1 MDNVQELIKQISGV
15 DIFQETRKQEVVE
28 YRAVANLFLNKI
40 LGYSLMNIVRW
51 YQSNGKNSHHATIIF
66 SINNYDIYKKYNKD
80 LEKMFNT
87 LLSSTTSTTSILDI
101 IREIKDFD
109 QNQLS
114 GVMRYVYKR
123 KQKMTRQELALMF

>member
-1 MDNVQELIKQISGV
+1 MDNVQGLIKQITGV

-40 LGYSLMNIVRW
+40 MGYSLMDIVRW

-87 LLSSTTSTTSILDI
+87 LLSSTTSTTSIADL
-101 IREIKDFD
+101 IREVKDL
-109 QNQLS
+109 NQKELNDL
-114 GVMRYVYKR
+114 MKYVQTKKY
-123 KQKMTRQELALMF
+123 

>member
-1 MDNVQELIKQISGV
+1 MNNVQELIKQITGV
-15 DIFQETRKQEVVE
+15 DILQETRKQEVVE

-40 LGYSLMNIVRW
+40 LGYSLMDIVRW

-87 LLSSTTSTTSILDI
+87 LLSSTTSTTSIADL
-101 IREIKDFD
+101 IREVKDL
-109 QNQLS
+109 NQKELNDL
-114 GVMRYVYKR
+114 MKYVQTKKY
-123 KQKMTRQELALMF
+123 

>member
-1 MDNVQELIKQISGV
+1 MNNAQELIKQITGV

-40 LGYSLMNIVRW
+40 MGYSLMDIVRW

-80 LEKMFNT
+80 LEKIFNT
-87 LLSSTTSTTSILDI
+87 LLSSTTSTTSIADL
-101 IREIKDFD
+101 IREVKDL
-109 QNQLS
+109 NQKELNDL
-114 GVMRYVYKR
+114 MKYVQTKKY
-123 KQKMTRQELALMF
+123 

>member
-1 MDNVQELIKQISGV
+1 MDNVQGLIKQITGV

-40 LGYSLMNIVRW
+40 LGCSLMDIVRW

-87 LLSSTTSTTSILDI
+87 LLSSTTSTTSIADL
-101 IREIKDFD
+101 IREVKDL
-109 QNQLS
+109 NQKELNDL
-114 GVMRYVYKR
+114 MKYVQTKKY
-123 KQKMTRQELALMF
+123 QKNYI

>member
-1 MDNVQELIKQISGV
+1 MNNVQELIKQITGI

-40 LGYSLMNIVRW
+40 LGYSLMDIVRW

-87 LLSSTTSTTSILDI
+87 LLSSTTSTTSIADL
-101 IREIKDFD
+101 IREVKDL
-109 QNQLS
+109 NQKELNDL
-114 GVMRYVYKR
+114 MKYVQTKKY
-123 KQKMTRQELALMF
+123 

>member
-1 MDNVQELIKQISGV
+1 MNNVQGLIKQITGV

-40 LGYSLMNIVRW
+40 MGYSLMDIVRW

-80 LEKMFNT
+80 LEKIFNT
-87 LLSSTTSTTSILDI
+87 LLSSTTSTTSIADL
-101 IREIKDFD
+101 IREVKDL
-109 QNQLS
+109 NQKELNDL
-114 GVMRYVYKR
+114 MKYVQTKKY
-123 KQKMTRQELALMF
+123 

>member
-1 MDNVQELIKQISGV
+1 MNNVQGLIKQITGV

-40 LGYSLMNIVRW
+40 MGYSLMDIVRW

-80 LEKMFNT
+80 LEKIFNT
-87 LLSSTTSTTSILDI
+87 LLSSTTSTTSIADL
-101 IREIKDFD
+101 IREVKDL
-109 QNQLS
+109 NQKELNDL
-114 GVMRYVYKR
+114 MKYVQTKKY
-123 KQKMTRQELALMF
+123 QKSYI

>member
-1 MDNVQELIKQISGV
+1 MNNVQGLIKQITGV

-40 LGYSLMNIVRW
+40 LGYSLMDIVRW

-87 LLSSTTSTTSILDI
+87 LLSSTTSTTSIADL
-101 IREIKDFD
+101 IREVKDL
-109 QNQLS
+109 NQKELNDL
-114 GVMRYVYKR
+114 MKYVQTKKY
-123 KQKMTRQELALMF
+123 QKSYI

>member
-1 MDNVQELIKQISGV
+1 MNNVQGLIKQITGV

-40 LGYSLMNIVRW
+40 MGYSLMDVVRW

-87 LLSSTTSTTSILDI
+87 LLSSTTSTTSIADL
-101 IREIKDFD
+101 IREVKDL
-109 QNQLS
+109 NQKELNDL
-114 GVMRYVYKR
+114 MKYVQTKKY
-123 KQKMTRQELALMF
+123 

>member
-1 MDNVQELIKQISGV
+1 MNNVQELIKQISGV

-40 LGYSLMNIVRW
+40 LGYSLMDIVRW

-87 LLSSTTSTTSILDI
+87 LLSGTTSTTSIADLI
-101 IREIKDFD
+101 IEVKDL
-109 QNQLS
+109 NQKELNDL
-114 GVMRYVYKR
+114 MKYVQTKKY
-123 KQKMTRQELALMF
+123 QKSYI

>member
-1 MDNVQELIKQISGV
+1 MNNVQELIKQISGV
-15 DIFQETRKQEVVE
+15 DVFQETRKQEVVE

-40 LGYSLMNIVRW
+40 LGYSLMDIVRW

-87 LLSSTTSTTSILDI
+87 LLSSTTSTTSIADL
-101 IREIKDFD
+101 IREVKDL
-109 QNQLS
+109 NQKELNDL
-114 GVMRYVYKR
+114 MKYVQTKKY
-123 KQKMTRQELALMF
+123 QKNYI

>member
-1 MDNVQELIKQISGV
+1 MNNVQGLIKQITGV

-28 YRAVANLFLNKI
+28 YRAIANVFLNKI
-40 LGYSLMNIVRW
+40 LGYSLMDIVRW

-87 LLSSTTSTTSILDI
+87 LLSSTTSTTSIADL
-101 IREIKDFD
+101 IREVKDL
-109 QNQLS
+109 NQKELNDL
-114 GVMRYVYKR
+114 MKYVQTKKY
-123 KQKMTRQELALMF
+123 

>member
-1 MDNVQELIKQISGV
+1 MNNVQELIKQITGV

-40 LGYSLMNIVRW
+40 LGCSLMDIVRW

-87 LLSSTTSTTSILDI
+87 LLSSTTSTTSIAEL
-101 IREIKDFD
+101 IREVKDL
-109 QNQLS
+109 NQKELNDL
-114 GVMRYVYKR
+114 MKYVQTKKY
-123 KQKMTRQELALMF
+123 QKNYI

>member
-1 MDNVQELIKQISGV
+1 MNNVQELLKQITGV

-40 LGYSLMNIVRW
+40 LGYSLMDIVRW

-87 LLSSTTSTTSILDI
+87 LLSSTTSTTSIADL
-101 IREIKDFD
+101 IREVKDL
-109 QNQLS
+109 NQKELNDL
-114 GVMRYVYKR
+114 MKYVQTKKY
-123 KQKMTRQELALMF
+123 QKNY

>member
-1 MDNVQELIKQISGV
+1 MNNVQGLIKQITGV

-40 LGYSLMNIVRW
+40 LGYSLMDIVRW

-87 LLSSTTSTTSILDI
+87 LLSSTTSTTSIADL
-101 IREIKDFD
+101 IREVKDLNKKELND
-109 QNQLS
+109 L
-114 GVMRYVYKR
+114 MKYV
-123 KQKMTRQELALMF
+123 QKKKY

>member
-1 MDNVQELIKQISGV
+1 MNNVQELIKQISGV

-40 LGYSLMNIVRW
+40 LGYSLMDIVRW

-87 LLSSTTSTTSILDI
+87 LLSSTTSTTSIADL
-101 IREIKDFD
+101 IREVKDL
-109 QNQLS
+109 NQ
-114 GVMRYVYKR
+114 K
-123 KQKMTRQELALMF
+123 ELNDLMKYIQTKKY

>member
-1 MDNVQELIKQISGV
+1 MNNVQELIKQISGV

-40 LGYSLMNIVRW
+40 LGYSLMDIVRW

-87 LLSSTTSTTSILDI
+87 LLSSTTSTTSIADL
-101 IREIKDFD
+101 IREVKDL
-109 QNQLS
+109 NQKELNDL
-114 GVMRYVYKR
+114 MKYVQTKKY
-123 KQKMTRQELALMF
+123 QKNYI

>member
-1 MDNVQELIKQISGV
+1 MDNVQGLIKQITGI

-28 YRAVANLFLNKI
+28 YRAVANVFLNKI
-40 LGYSLMNIVRW
+40 LGYSLMDIVRW

-87 LLSSTTSTTSILDI
+87 LLSSTTSTTSIADL
-101 IREIKDFD
+101 IREVKDL
-109 QNQLS
+109 NQKELNDL
-114 GVMRYVYKR
+114 MKYVQTKKY
-123 KQKMTRQELALMF
+123 QKSYI

>member
-1 MDNVQELIKQISGV
+1 MNNVQELIKQITGI

-40 LGYSLMNIVRW
+40 MGYSLMDVVRW

-87 LLSSTTSTTSILDI
+87 LLSSTTSTTSIADL
-101 IREIKDFD
+101 IREVKDL
-109 QNQLS
+109 NQKELNDL
-114 GVMRYVYKR
+114 MKYVQTKKY
-123 KQKMTRQELALMF
+123 

>member
-1 MDNVQELIKQISGV
+1 MFKTEIMNNVQELIKQISGV

-40 LGYSLMNIVRW
+40 LGYSLMDIVRW

-87 LLSSTTSTTSILDI
+87 LLSSTTSTTSIADL
-101 IREIKDFD
+101 IKEVKDL
-109 QNQLS
+109 NQKDLNDL
-114 GVMRYVYKR
+114 MKYVQTKKY
-123 KQKMTRQELALMF
+123 QKSYI

>member
-1 MDNVQELIKQISGV
+1 MNNVQELIKQITGV
-15 DIFQETRKQEVVE
+15 DILQETRKQEVVE

-40 LGYSLMNIVRW
+40 LGYSLMDIVRW

-87 LLSSTTSTTSILDI
+87 LLSSTTSTTSIADL
-101 IREIKDFD
+101 IREVKDL
-109 QNQLS
+109 NQRELNDL
-114 GVMRYVYKR
+114 MKYVQTKKY
-123 KQKMTRQELALMF
+123 

>member
-1 MDNVQELIKQISGV
+1 MNNVQGLIKQITGI

-40 LGYSLMNIVRW
+40 MGYSLMDIVRW

-87 LLSSTTSTTSILDI
+87 LLSSTTSTTSIADL
-101 IREIKDFD
+101 IREVKDL
-109 QNQLS
+109 NQKELNDL
-114 GVMRYVYKR
+114 MKYVQTKKY
-123 KQKMTRQELALMF
+123 

>member
-1 MDNVQELIKQISGV
+1 MDNVQGLIKQITGV

-40 LGYSLMNIVRW
+40 LGYSLMDIVRW

-87 LLSSTTSTTSILDI
+87 LLSSTTSTTSIADL
-101 IREIKDFD
+101 IKEVKDL
-109 QNQLS
+109 NQKELNDL
-114 GVMRYVYKR
+114 MKYVQTKKY
-123 KQKMTRQELALMF
+123 QKSYI

>member
-1 MDNVQELIKQISGV
+1 MDNVQGLIKQITGI

-28 YRAVANLFLNKI
+28 YRAVANVFLNKI
-40 LGYSLMNIVRW
+40 LGYSLMDIVRW

-87 LLSSTTSTTSILDI
+87 LLSSTTSTTSIADL
-101 IREIKDFD
+101 IREVKDL
-109 QNQLS
+109 NQKELNDL
-114 GVMRYVYKR
+114 MKYVQTKKY
-123 KQKMTRQELALMF
+123 QKNYI

>member
-1 MDNVQELIKQISGV
+1 MNNVQQLIKQISGV

-40 LGYSLMNIVRW
+40 MGYSLMDIVRW

-87 LLSSTTSTTSILDI
+87 LLSSTTSTTSIADL
-101 IREIKDFD
+101 IREVKDL
-109 QNQLS
+109 NQKELNDL
-114 GVMRYVYKR
+114 MKYVQTKKY
-123 KQKMTRQELALMF
+123 

>member
-1 MDNVQELIKQISGV
+1 MNNVQELIKQITGV

-40 LGYSLMNIVRW
+40 MGYSLMDIVRW

-87 LLSSTTSTTSILDI
+87 LLSSTTSTTSIADL
-101 IREIKDFD
+101 IREVKDL
-109 QNQLS
+109 NQKELNDL
-114 GVMRYVYKR
+114 MKYVQTK
-123 KQKMTRQELALMF
+123 K

>member
-1 MDNVQELIKQISGV
+1 MNNVQELIKQITGV

-40 LGYSLMNIVRW
+40 LGYSLMDIVRW

-87 LLSSTTSTTSILDI
+87 LLSSTTSTTSIADL
-101 IREIKDFD
+101 IKEVKDL
-109 QNQLS
+109 NQ
-114 GVMRYVYKR
+114 K
-123 KQKMTRQELALMF
+123 ELNDLMK

>member
-1 MDNVQELIKQISGV
+1 MNNVQELIKQITGV

-40 LGYSLMNIVRW
+40 MGYSLMDIVRW

-87 LLSSTTSTTSILDI
+87 LLSSTTSTTSIADL
-101 IREIKDFD
+101 IREVKDL
-109 QNQLS
+109 NQKELNDL
-114 GVMRYVYKR
+114 MKYVQTKKY
-123 KQKMTRQELALMF
+123 QKNYI

>member
-1 MDNVQELIKQISGV
+1 MNNVQELIKQISGV

-40 LGYSLMNIVRW
+40 LGYSLMDIVRW

-87 LLSSTTSTTSILDI
+87 LLSSTTSTTSIADL
-101 IREIKDFD
+101 IKEVKDL
-109 QNQLS
+109 NQKDLNDL
-114 GVMRYVYKR
+114 MKYVQTKKY
-123 KQKMTRQELALMF
+123 QKSYI

>member
-1 MDNVQELIKQISGV
+1 MNNVQELIKQITGV
-15 DIFQETRKQEVVE
+15 DIFQETRKQEVDE

-40 LGYSLMNIVRW
+40 MGYSLMDIVRW

-87 LLSSTTSTTSILDI
+87 LLSSTTSTTSIADL
-101 IREIKDFD
+101 IREVKDL
-109 QNQLS
+109 NQKELNDL
-114 GVMRYVYKR
+114 MKYVQTKKY
-123 KQKMTRQELALMF
+123 

>member
-1 MDNVQELIKQISGV
+1 MDNVQRLIKQITGV

-40 LGYSLMNIVRW
+40 LGYSLMDIVRW

-87 LLSSTTSTTSILDI
+87 LLSSTTSTTSIADL
-101 IREIKDFD
+101 IREVKDL
-109 QNQLS
+109 NQKELNKL
-114 GVMRYVYKR
+114 MKYVQAKKY
-123 KQKMTRQELALMF
+123 QKNYI

>member
-1 MDNVQELIKQISGV
+1 MNNVQELIKQISGV

-40 LGYSLMNIVRW
+40 LGYSLMDIVRW

-87 LLSSTTSTTSILDI
+87 LLSSTTSTTSIADL
-101 IREIKDFD
+101 IKEVKDL
-109 QNQLS
+109 NQKELNDL
-114 GVMRYVYKR
+114 MKYVQTKKY
-123 KQKMTRQELALMF
+123 QKNYI

>member
-1 MDNVQELIKQISGV
+1 MNNVQELIKQISGV

-28 YRAVANLFLNKI
+28 YRALANLFLNKI
-40 LGYSLMNIVRW
+40 LGCSLMDIVRW

-87 LLSSTTSTTSILDI
+87 LLSSTTSTTSIADL
-101 IREIKDFD
+101 IREVKDL
-109 QNQLS
+109 NQKELNDL
-114 GVMRYVYKR
+114 MKYVQTKKY
-123 KQKMTRQELALMF
+123 QKSYIWM

>member
-1 MDNVQELIKQISGV
+1 MNNVQELIKQISGV

-40 LGYSLMNIVRW
+40 LGYSLMDIVRW

-87 LLSSTTSTTSILDI
+87 LLSSTTSTTSIADLI
-101 IREIKDFD
+101 IEVKDL
-109 QNQLS
+109 NQKELNDL
-114 GVMRYVYKR
+114 MKYVQTKKY
-123 KQKMTRQELALMF
+123 

>member
-1 MDNVQELIKQISGV
+1 MNNVQELIKQISGV

-40 LGYSLMNIVRW
+40 LGYSLMDIVRW

-80 LEKMFNT
+80 LEKMFNN
-87 LLSSTTSTTSILDI
+87 LLSSTTSTTSIADL
-101 IREIKDFD
+101 IREVKDL
-109 QNQLS
+109 NQKELNDL
-114 GVMRYVYKR
+114 MKYVQTKKY
-123 KQKMTRQELALMF
+123 QKNYI